1 MSRESNVEALE
12 NDSGYV
18 LVCRKVQQ
26 EGREYAN
33 SLIFGGN
40 WFIVSSS
47 SLRSIFACGNG
58 KRWRVDQPNE
68 MNEVW
73 SKEVTTSEDS
83 LKSCA
88 NYE

>member
-1 MSRESNVEALE
+1 MEVWNRSESVGAFERIGVMSRESNAEALE

-68 MNEVW
+68 MN
-73 SKEVTTSEDS
+73 
-83 LKSCA
+83 
-88 NYE
+88 

>member
-1 MSRESNVEALE
+1 MEAWNRSESVGAFERIGVMSRESNVEALE

-18 LVCRKVQQ
+18 LVRQKVQE

-47 SLRSIFACGNG
+47 SLRSILLE
-58 KRWRVDQPNE
+58 RI
-68 MNEVW
+68 
-73 SKEVTTSEDS
+73 
-83 LKSCA
+83 
-88 NYE
+88 